1 MSLRAGFA
9 RASGPRVAD
18 GCAAAGFAPGSG
30 PDIASFAG
38 LGFASVSS
46 ICRGSLLGAG
56 VASPGA
62 AGLFSGGGG
71 SVTTSTGIPRAGPE
85 GIGASSRRTKASN
98 RPPCASTEAAV
109 ILARR
114 QRRSRAAA
122 AGVGAAPENRSPRSR
137 ARFCSLLLSSGSKCA
152 LKGCLYKSPPLG
164 KVSARPLRGDINLKA
179 FRGPWRKQ
187 PGTFLASARRCWCY
201 SGSND
206 NCRQA

>member
-9 RASGPRVAD
+9 RASGPCVAD

-62 AGLFSGGGG
+62 AGLFSGGGVR
-71 SVTTSTGIPRAGPE
+71 SPLRREFRAGPE
-85 GIGASSRRTKASN
+85 GIGASSRRTNESN
-98 RPPCASTEAAV
+98 RHPCASTEATV

-122 AGVGAAPENRSPRSR
+122 AGLGAAPENRSPRSR
-137 ARFCSLLLSSGSKCA
+137 ARFCSLLLSSGSECA

-164 KVSARPLRGDINLKA
+164 KVSACPLRGDINLKA

-187 PGTFLASARRCWCY
+187 PGTFLASARRY
-201 SGSND
+201 
-206 NCRQA
+206 